1 MDYITILENTFGKGK
16 IQKDKNI
23 SPYITL
29 RTETVAEY
37 FIEAETKDDWL
48 KLFRLRHE
56 YTIPFFIL
64 GGGSNL
70 AILQNKINGVVVRN
84 LYIKKEVLSDTPQY
98 VDLLVSSGYPMGRLV
113 KETAEAGYEGFEYHL
128 GLPGTLGGA
137 IYMNSK
143 WTHPLSY
150 AGDWLIKGFLIDN
163 EGALKEVDRNY
174 FQFAYDHS
182 KLQETKEFFL
192 EGIFRL
198 QKQNPEILKNRSKEA
213 LMYRKQTQPFGIAT
227 SGCFF
232 QNITEEERS
241 RLGFPT
247 SSAGYLIDKA
257 GLKHTKVGDF
267 VVSPIHANFIVNQGR
282 GKSEDLIQLID
293 LIKAKI
299 KEQFGV
305 DLKEEVRII

>member
-1 MDYITILENTFGKGK
+1 MNPYSILELNFGKGK

-23 SPYITL
+23 SSYITL

-37 FIEAETKDDWL
+37 FIEAETKEDWL
-48 KLFRLRHE
+48 TLFHLTHE
-56 YTIPFFIL
+56 HTIPLFII

-70 AILQNKINGVVVRN
+70 AILQNKINGLVVRN
-84 LYIKKEVLSDTPQY
+84 LYVIKEVVNDTAQY

-198 QKQNPEILKNRSKEA
+198 QKQNPAILKNRSQEA
-213 LMYRKQTQPFGIAT
+213 LAYRKQTQPFGVAT

-232 QNITEEERS
+232 QNISEEEKN

-247 SSAGYLIDKA
+247 GSAGYLIDQA
-257 GLKHTKVGDF
+257 GLKHTQVGDF
-267 VVSPIHANFIVNQGR
+267 IVSPIHANFIVNQGE
-282 GKSEDLIQLID
+282 GKPEDLIQLIH
-293 LIKAKI
+293 LIKAKV